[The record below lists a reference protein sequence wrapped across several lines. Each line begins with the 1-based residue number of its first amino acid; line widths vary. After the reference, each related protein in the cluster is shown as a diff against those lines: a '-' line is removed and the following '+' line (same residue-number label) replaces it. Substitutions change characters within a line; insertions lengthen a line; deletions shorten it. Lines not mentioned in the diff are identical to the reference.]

1 MQITKD
7 APTVRVNQ
15 AMSEAPEDANEH
27 LPAAKPADVEPPKKK
42 ARKKSKKAKDMPK
55 RPLSAYNLCKL
66 RRSTR

>member
-1 MQITKD
+1 
-7 APTVRVNQ
+7 
-15 AMSEAPEDANEH
+15 MSEAPKDANEH
-27 LPAAKPADVEPPKKK
+27 LPAAKPAEVEPPKKK